1 MIEAAPRIREVREME
16 RAFEE
21 LHQTYRDKQAAIR
34 ERLGDFDQ
42 IWQRRDDVKL
52 FEELVFCIFTAGASA
67 RMGLKS
73 IDRVKPHLLTAGRR
87 GFTKLLI
94 SAHRYPASRSRY
106 IVHTR
111 KYLRHSLDFR
121 LAEKL
126 EAFGADND
134 GRRDFLAANPDIKGI
149 GYKEASHFLRNVG
162 FKGYAILDKHILRTL
177 SGFGVIDSP
186 EPPTTKRKYLA
197 IEERMKN
204 FSRNVGIDFDELDL
218 LLWSNRT
225 GEILK

>member
-1 MIEAAPRIREVREME
+1 MEPEIEKLHESYREK
-16 RAFEE
+16 
-21 LHQTYRDKQAAIR
+21 QTAIR
-34 ERLGDFDQ
+34 ERLGDFDR
-42 IWQRRDDVKL
+42 IWDRRDDVKL

-67 RMGLKS
+67 KMGLKS
-73 IDRVKPHLLTAGRR
+73 IERIKPHLLTAGRR
-87 GFTKLLI
+87 RFTNLLI
-94 SAHRYPASRSRY
+94 SAHRYPAARSRY

-111 KYLRHSLDFR
+111 KYLKSNLDFR
-121 LAEKL
+121 LAETL
-126 EAFGADND
+126 DAFGGDNEA
-134 GRRDFLAANPDIKGI
+134 RRDFLAANPDIKGI

-177 SGFGVIDSP
+177 SEFGVIDSP

-204 FSRNVGIDFDELDL
+204 FSRHVGIDFDELDL
-218 LLWSNRT
+218 LLWSNKT

>member
-1 MIEAAPRIREVREME
+1 MVRTL
-16 RAFEE
+16 EE
-21 LHQTYRDKQAAIR
+21 LHVTYREKQTAIQ

-42 IWQRRDDVKL
+42 IWQRRDNVRL

-67 RMGLKS
+67 RMGMKS
-73 IDRVKPHLLTAGRR
+73 IDRVKPHLLTAGPRK
-87 GFTKLLI
+87 FSVLLT
-94 SAHRYPASRSRY
+94 SAHRYPNARSRY

-111 KYLRHSLDFR
+111 KYLRHTLDFR

-126 EAFGADND
+126 DDYGHDND

-177 SGFGVIDSP
+177 SEFGVIDSP

-204 FSRNVGIDFDELDL
+204 FSRHVGIDFDELDL
-218 LLWSNRT
+218 LLWSNKT

>member
-1 MIEAAPRIREVREME
+1 ME
-16 RAFEE
+16 QAIEE
-21 LHQTYRDKQAAIR
+21 LHATYRQKQAAIR
-34 ERLGDFDQ
+34 LRLGDFDQ
-42 IWQRRDDVKL
+42 IWRTRDDVKL

-67 RMGLKS
+67 KMGLNS
-73 IDRVKPHLLTAGRR
+73 IERVRPHLLTAGRVR
-87 GFTKLLI
+87 FTTLLT
-94 SAHRYPASRSRY
+94 SAHRYPRARSRY

-111 KYLRHSLDFR
+111 RYLESSLGFR

-126 EAFGADND
+126 DNFGEDYD

-177 SGFGVIDSP
+177 SQFGVINSP

-197 IEERMKN
+197 IEERMKS
-204 FSRNVGIDFDELDL
+204 FSRHVGIDFDELDL